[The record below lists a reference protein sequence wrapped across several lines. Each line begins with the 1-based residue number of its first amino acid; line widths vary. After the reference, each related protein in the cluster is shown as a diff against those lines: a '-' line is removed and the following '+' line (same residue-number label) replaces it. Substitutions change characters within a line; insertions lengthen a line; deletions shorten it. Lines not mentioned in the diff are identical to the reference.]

1 MKKITFDFAPY
12 VLDSWDI
19 MITRY
24 NDNNEIMSQTNF
36 IAHKIDGELIF
47 EDSWIHGSELL
58 NDAERTYCKSILYNS

>member
-24 NDNNEIMSQTNF
+24 NDNNEILSQTIF
-36 IAHKIDGELIF
+36 IAHKIDGELVFENF
-47 EDSWIHGSELL
+47 EDGSQLL
-58 NDAERTYCKSILYNS
+58 NDAEKNYIKSILNNN